1 MRRKI
6 QLADNSQTSF
16 EELFNILETSQ
27 KAKGVT
33 ESTLSNHE
41 MALRVY
47 RRYLDLTLSVSEIS
61 KRDIEKILAGNT
73 LLKNK
78 QRHI

>member
-6 QLADNSQTSF
+6 QLTDNSLTSF
-16 EELFNILETSQ
+16 EELFSIFETSQ
-27 KAKGVT
+27 KAKGVA
-33 ESTLSNHE
+33 ESTLSNYE

-61 KRDIEKILAGNT
+61 KRDI
-73 LLKNK
+73 
-78 QRHI
+78 